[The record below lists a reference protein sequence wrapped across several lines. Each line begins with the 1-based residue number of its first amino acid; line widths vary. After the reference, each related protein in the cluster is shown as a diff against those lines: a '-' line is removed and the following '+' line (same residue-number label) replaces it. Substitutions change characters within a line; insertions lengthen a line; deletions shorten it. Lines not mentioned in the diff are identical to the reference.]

1 MSTVFVTWQLETC
14 LERLSPRAPNLES
27 KQRLSWK
34 EANLFQ
40 MTLSLI
46 SSEKTPRGIR
56 ISIRPDCQRGLLLDG
71 FPRTIP
77 QAQRLDEILEKD
89 GQKITQA
96 IELKI
101 DENLLVERIS
111 GRRVHLASGRSY
123 HLKFAPPKV
132 EGKDD
137 ITGEPLTQ
145 RKDDNEDALRTRLK
159 AYNTQTVPILDYY
172 KKKGILSTI
181 NADQKIDE
189 VWKSITGAL
198 TK

>member
-1 MSTVFVTWQLETC
+1 M
-14 LERLSPRAPNLES
+14 
-27 KQRLSWK
+27 
-34 EANLFQ
+34 
-40 MTLSLI
+40 I
-46 SSEKTPRGIR
+46 
-56 ISIRPDCQRGLLLDG
+56 LDG

-77 QAQRLDEILEKD
+77 QAQKLDEILEKD

-101 DENLLVERIS
+101 DETLLIERIS
-111 GRRVHLASGRSY
+111 GRRVHPASGRSY
-123 HLKFAPPKV
+123 HLKFNPPKV

-137 ITGEPLTQ
+137 LTGEPLVQ

-172 KKKGILSTI
+172 NKKGILSSI

-189 VWKSITGAL
+189 VWRSIAGVFS
-198 TK
+198 K